1 MRSLGW
7 ALIQCDELL
16 KMGNVDTETD
26 SEVKQC
32 EASGRRKLFTSQGTP
47 EATANQGPGWVQILP
62 LSSQK
67 KPALLTP

>member
-1 MRSLGW
+1 MKMGSV
-7 ALIQCDELL
+7 DTETLL
-16 KMGNVDTETD
+16 KMGSVDTETD

-32 EASGRRKLFTSQGTP
+32 EASGRRKPFTSQGTP
-47 EATANQGPGWVQILP
+47 EATVNQGPGWVQILP